1 MDVVGQGW
9 EVMRPA
15 GSGADL
21 AACWRRWVEDA
32 LGGKLLLLVLCAV
45 VASLAPPWQA
55 ELLSSAFLA
64 PPAPPRG
71 AWVRSHSLV
80 LGSSKFIARMLPC
93 LTTLSREG
101 SLAVVL
107 EWSDEACLLCCSPG
121 RLHGCQM
128 IPCRKRILSPCLPR
142 LERARLDGRKSPL
155 AKEKAGGRKA
165 RGWD

>member
-64 PPAPPRG
+64 PPQPRPEEYG
-71 AWVRSHSLV
+71 Y
-80 LGSSKFIARMLPC
+80 ARIVWN
-93 LTTLSREG
+93 SA
-101 SLAVVL
+101 SA
-107 EWSDEACLLCCSPG
+107 S
-121 RLHGCQM
+121 
-128 IPCRKRILSPCLPR
+128 
-142 LERARLDGRKSPL
+142 
-155 AKEKAGGRKA
+155 
-165 RGWD
+165 